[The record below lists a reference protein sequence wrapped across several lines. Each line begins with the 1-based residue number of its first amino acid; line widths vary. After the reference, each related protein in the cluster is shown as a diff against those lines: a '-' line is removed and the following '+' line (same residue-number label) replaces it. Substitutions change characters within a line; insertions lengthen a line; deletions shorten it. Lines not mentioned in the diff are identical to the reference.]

1 MKKKKTLFADILG
14 SLTKYFIILVVAVV
28 ICIALSGLKIVDS
41 GNVAVILR
49 FGEIVGDSYEEQV
62 HKPGLLLAFP
72 YIIDEVVMIP
82 TDSVI
87 EQLVTTHYTDGNIMS
102 GSSGG
107 YVITGDQ
114 NIAVISASVKYVI
127 SDPVAYALHVADGS
141 SIINASVSNA
151 MITEAATLGVD
162 SLLTD
167 GKDDFNASVL
177 NSAAAKLKAAD
188 IGVTISTLELTQVS
202 MPAEVKSIYEQVNS
216 STVQAA
222 TMLQEAAQ
230 YRTKVIAFVIA
241 FVIAL
246 IRNGILKS
254 KLKSVRRQTEASV
267 YVRAGS
273 MNVTEAR
280 DFFLYRT
287 VSKTAKESSKSS
299 GGSSTHRSSS
309 GASHGGRGGKF

>member
-127 SDPVAYALHVADGS
+127 SDPVSYALHVADVS

-202 MPAEVKSIYEQVNS
+202 MPAEVKGIYEQVNS

-230 YRTKVIAFVIA
+230 YRTKVIASANTSANNEIA
-241 FVIAL
+241 SAKVTLAEKSANANSELYEFWGVLEEYEANPEVVKARIYSNKL
-246 IRNGILKS
+246 TSFLKR
-254 KLKSVRRQTEASV
+254 LA
-267 YVRAGS
+267 YVRVVEDGE
-273 MNVTEAR
+273 MKI
-280 DFFLYRT
+280 FL
-287 VSKTAKESSKSS
+287 KPLA
-299 GGSSTHRSSS
+299 
-309 GASHGGRGGKF
+309 

>member
-14 SLTKYFIILVVAVV
+14 TLTKYFIILVVVVV

-127 SDPVAYALHVADGS
+127 SDPVSYALHVADVS

-167 GKDDFNASVL
+167 GKDDFNSSVL
-177 NSAAAKLKAAD
+177 NTAAAKLKAAD

-202 MPAEVKSIYEQVNS
+202 MPAEVKGIYEQVNS

-230 YRTKVIAFVIA
+230 YRTKVIADASKSANNEIA
-241 FVIAL
+241 SAKVTLAEKSANANSELYEFWGVLEEYEANPEVVKARIYSNKL
-246 IRNGILKS
+246 TSFLKR
-254 KLKSVRRQTEASV
+254 LA
-267 YVRAGS
+267 YVRVVEDGE
-273 MNVTEAR
+273 MKI
-280 DFFLYRT
+280 FL
-287 VSKTAKESSKSS
+287 KPLA
-299 GGSSTHRSSS
+299 
-309 GASHGGRGGKF
+309 

>member
-1 MKKKKTLFADILG
+1 MKKKKTLFADVLG
-14 SLTKYFIILVVAVV
+14 TLTKYFIILVVVVV

-127 SDPVAYALHVADGS
+127 SDPVSYALHVADVS

-167 GKDDFNASVL
+167 GKDDFNSSVL
-177 NSAAAKLKAAD
+177 NTAAAKLKAAD

-202 MPAEVKSIYEQVNS
+202 MPAEVKGIYEQVNS

-230 YRTKVIAFVIA
+230 YRTKVIASANTSANNEIA
-241 FVIAL
+241 SAKVTLAEKSANANSELYEFWGVLEEYEANPDVVKARIYSNKL
-246 IRNGILKS
+246 TSFLKR
-254 KLKSVRRQTEASV
+254 LA
-267 YVRAGS
+267 YVRVVEDGE
-273 MNVTEAR
+273 MKI
-280 DFFLYRT
+280 FL
-287 VSKTAKESSKSS
+287 KPLA
-299 GGSSTHRSSS
+299 
-309 GASHGGRGGKF
+309 

>member
-14 SLTKYFIILVVAVV
+14 TLTKYFVILVVVVV

-127 SDPVAYALHVADGS
+127 SDPVAYALHVADVS

-167 GKDDFNASVL
+167 GKDDFNSAVL
-177 NSAAAKLKAAD
+177 NTAAAKLKAAD
-188 IGVTISTLELTQVS
+188 VGVTISTLELTQVS
-202 MPAEVKSIYEQVNS
+202 MPAEVKDIYEQVNS

-230 YRTKVIAFVIA
+230 YRTKVIANANTSANNEIA
-241 FVIAL
+241 SAKVTLAEKSANANSELYEFWGVLEEYEANPDVVKARIYSNKL
-246 IRNGILKS
+246 TTFLKR
-254 KLKSVRRQTEASV
+254 LA
-267 YVRAGS
+267 YVRVVEDGE
-273 MNVTEAR
+273 MKI
-280 DFFLYRT
+280 FL
-287 VSKTAKESSKSS
+287 KPLA
-299 GGSSTHRSSS
+299 
-309 GASHGGRGGKF
+309 

>member
-14 SLTKYFIILVVAVV
+14 SLTKYFIILVVVVV

-127 SDPVAYALHVADGS
+127 SDPVSYALHVADVS

-167 GKDDFNASVL
+167 GKDDFNSSVL
-177 NSAAAKLKAAD
+177 NTAAAKLKAAD

-202 MPAEVKSIYEQVNS
+202 MPAEVKGIYEQVNS

-230 YRTKVIAFVIA
+230 YRTKVIADASKSANNEIA
-241 FVIAL
+241 SAKVTLAEKSANANSELYEFWGVLEEYEANPEVVKARIYSNKL
-246 IRNGILKS
+246 TSFLKR
-254 KLKSVRRQTEASV
+254 LA
-267 YVRAGS
+267 YVRVVEDGE
-273 MNVTEAR
+273 MKI
-280 DFFLYRT
+280 FL
-287 VSKTAKESSKSS
+287 KPLA
-299 GGSSTHRSSS
+299 
-309 GASHGGRGGKF
+309 

>member
-14 SLTKYFIILVVAVV
+14 TLTKYFIILVVVVV

-49 FGEIVGDSYEEQV
+49 FGEIVGDNYEEQV

-127 SDPVAYALHVADGS
+127 SDPVSYALHVADVS

-202 MPAEVKSIYEQVNS
+202 MPAEVKGIYEQVNS

-230 YRTKVIAFVIA
+230 YRTKVIASANTSANNEIA
-241 FVIAL
+241 SAKVTLAEKSANANSELYEFWGVLEEYEANPEVVKARIYSNKL
-246 IRNGILKS
+246 TSFLKR
-254 KLKSVRRQTEASV
+254 LA
-267 YVRAGS
+267 YVRVVEDGE
-273 MNVTEAR
+273 MKI
-280 DFFLYRT
+280 FL
-287 VSKTAKESSKSS
+287 KPLA
-299 GGSSTHRSSS
+299 
-309 GASHGGRGGKF
+309 

>member
-14 SLTKYFIILVVAVV
+14 SLTKYFVILVVVVV
-28 ICIALSGLKIVDS
+28 ICIAMSGIKIVDS
-41 GNVAVILR
+41 GNVAVVLR
-49 FGEIVGDSYEEQV
+49 FGRIVGNSYEEQV

-114 NIAVISASVKYVI
+114 SIAVISASVKYVI
-127 SDPVAYALHVADGS
+127 SDPVAYALRVKDVSA
-141 SIINASVSNA
+141 IINASISNA

-167 GKDDFNASVL
+167 GKDSFNAAVL
-177 NSAAAKLKAAD
+177 GTAAEKLKAAN

-202 MPAEVKSIYEQVNS
+202 MPAEVKDIYEQVNS

-222 TMLQEAAQ
+222 TMLQEAEQ
-230 YRTKVIAFVIA
+230 YRTKVIAQANTSANNEIA
-241 FVIAL
+241 SAKVTLAEKSANANSELYEFWGVLEEYKTNPDVVKARIYSDKVT
-246 IRNGILKS
+246 RFLKR
-254 KLKSVRRQTEASV
+254 LA
-267 YVRAGS
+267 YVRVVEDGE
-273 MNVTEAR
+273 MKI
-280 DFFLYRT
+280 FLKPLR
-287 VSKTAKESSKSS
+287 
-299 GGSSTHRSSS
+299 
-309 GASHGGRGGKF
+309 

>member
-14 SLTKYFIILVVAVV
+14 SLTKYFVILVAVV
-28 ICIALSGLKIVDS
+28 VVCIAMSGIKIVDS
-41 GNVAVILR
+41 GNVAVVLR
-49 FGEIVGDSYEEQV
+49 FGKIVGNSYEEQV

-114 NIAVISASVKYVI
+114 SIAVISASVKYVI
-127 SDPVAYALHVADGS
+127 SDPVAYALKVKDVS
-141 SIINASVSNA
+141 SIINASISNA

-167 GKDDFNASVL
+167 GKDSFNAAVL
-177 NSAAAKLKAAD
+177 GTAAEKLKAANV
-188 IGVTISTLELTQVS
+188 GVTISTLELTQVS
-202 MPAEVKSIYEQVNS
+202 MPAEVKDIYEQVNS

-222 TMLQEAAQ
+222 TMLQEAEQ
-230 YRTKVIAFVIA
+230 YRTKVIAQANTSANNEIA
-241 FVIAL
+241 SAKVTLAEKSANANSELYEFWGVLEEYKTNPEVVKARIYSDKL
-246 IRNGILKS
+246 TKFLKR
-254 KLKSVRRQTEASV
+254 LA
-267 YVRAGS
+267 YVRVVEDGE
-273 MNVTEAR
+273 MKI
-280 DFFLYRT
+280 FLKPLR
-287 VSKTAKESSKSS
+287 
-299 GGSSTHRSSS
+299 
-309 GASHGGRGGKF
+309 

>member
-14 SLTKYFIILVVAVV
+14 TLTKYFIILVVVVV

-127 SDPVAYALHVADGS
+127 SDPVSYALHVADVS

-167 GKDDFNASVL
+167 GKDDFNSSVL
-177 NSAAAKLKAAD
+177 NTAAAKLKAAD

-202 MPAEVKSIYEQVNS
+202 MPAEVKGIYEQVNS

-230 YRTKVIAFVIA
+230 YRTKVIASANTSANNEIA
-241 FVIAL
+241 SAKVTLAEKSANANSELYEFWGVLEEYEANPEVVKARIYSNKL
-246 IRNGILKS
+246 TSFLKR
-254 KLKSVRRQTEASV
+254 LA
-267 YVRAGS
+267 YVRVVEDGE
-273 MNVTEAR
+273 MKI
-280 DFFLYRT
+280 FL
-287 VSKTAKESSKSS
+287 KPLA
-299 GGSSTHRSSS
+299 
-309 GASHGGRGGKF
+309 

>member
-127 SDPVAYALHVADGS
+127 SDPVSYALHVADVS

-167 GKDDFNASVL
+167 GKDDFNSSVL
-177 NSAAAKLKAAD
+177 NTAAAKLKAAD

-202 MPAEVKSIYEQVNS
+202 MPAEVKGIYEQVNS

-230 YRTKVIAFVIA
+230 YRTKVIASANTSANNEIA
-241 FVIAL
+241 SAKVTLAEKSANANSELYEFWGVLEEYEANPEVVKARIYSNKL
-246 IRNGILKS
+246 TSFLKR
-254 KLKSVRRQTEASV
+254 LA
-267 YVRAGS
+267 YVRVVEDGE
-273 MNVTEAR
+273 MKI
-280 DFFLYRT
+280 FL
-287 VSKTAKESSKSS
+287 KPLA
-299 GGSSTHRSSS
+299 
-309 GASHGGRGGKF
+309 

>member
-14 SLTKYFIILVVAVV
+14 TLTKYFIILVVVVV

-127 SDPVAYALHVADGS
+127 SDPVSYALHVADVS

-230 YRTKVIAFVIA
+230 YRTKVIASANTSANNEIA
-241 FVIAL
+241 SAKVTLAEKSANANSELYEFWGVLEEYEANPEVVKARIYSNKL
-246 IRNGILKS
+246 TSFLKR
-254 KLKSVRRQTEASV
+254 LA
-267 YVRAGS
+267 YVRVVEDGE
-273 MNVTEAR
+273 MKI
-280 DFFLYRT
+280 FL
-287 VSKTAKESSKSS
+287 KPLA
-299 GGSSTHRSSS
+299 
-309 GASHGGRGGKF
+309 

>member
-14 SLTKYFIILVVAVV
+14 TLTKYFIILVVVVV

-127 SDPVAYALHVADGS
+127 SDPVSYALHVADVS

-167 GKDDFNASVL
+167 GKDDFNSSVL
-177 NSAAAKLKAAD
+177 NTAAAKLKAAD

-202 MPAEVKSIYEQVNS
+202 MPAEVKGIYEQVNS

-230 YRTKVIAFVIA
+230 YRTKVIASANTSANNEIA
-241 FVIAL
+241 SAKVTLAEKSANANSELYEFWGVLEEYEANPEVVKARIYSDKL
-246 IRNGILKS
+246 TSFLKR
-254 KLKSVRRQTEASV
+254 LA
-267 YVRAGS
+267 YVRVVEDGE
-273 MNVTEAR
+273 MKI
-280 DFFLYRT
+280 FL
-287 VSKTAKESSKSS
+287 KPLA
-299 GGSSTHRSSS
+299 
-309 GASHGGRGGKF
+309 

>member
-14 SLTKYFIILVVAVV
+14 SLTKYFVILVAVV
-28 ICIALSGLKIVDS
+28 VVCIAMSGIKIVDS
-41 GNVAVILR
+41 GNVAVVLR
-49 FGEIVGDSYEEQV
+49 FGKIVGNNYEEQV

-114 NIAVISASVKYVI
+114 SIAVISASVKYVI
-127 SDPVAYALHVADGS
+127 SDPVAYALKVKDVS
-141 SIINASVSNA
+141 SIINASISNA

-167 GKDDFNASVL
+167 GKDSFNAAVL
-177 NSAAAKLKAAD
+177 NTAAEKLKAANV
-188 IGVTISTLELTQVS
+188 GVTISTLELTQVS
-202 MPAEVKSIYEQVNS
+202 MPAEVKDIYEQVNS

-222 TMLQEAAQ
+222 TMLQEAEQ
-230 YRTKVIAFVIA
+230 YRTKVIAQANTSANNEIA
-241 FVIAL
+241 SAKVTLAEKSANANSELYEFWGVLEEYKTNPEVVKARIYSDKL
-246 IRNGILKS
+246 TKFLKR
-254 KLKSVRRQTEASV
+254 LA
-267 YVRAGS
+267 YVRVVEDGE
-273 MNVTEAR
+273 MKI
-280 DFFLYRT
+280 FLKPLR
-287 VSKTAKESSKSS
+287 
-299 GGSSTHRSSS
+299 
-309 GASHGGRGGKF
+309 

>member
-14 SLTKYFIILVVAVV
+14 TLTKYFIILVVVVV

-127 SDPVAYALHVADGS
+127 SDPVSYALHVADVS

-167 GKDDFNASVL
+167 GKDDFNSSVL
-177 NSAAAKLKAAD
+177 NTAAAKLKAAD

-202 MPAEVKSIYEQVNS
+202 MPAEVKGIYEQVNS

-230 YRTKVIAFVIA
+230 YRTKVIASANTSANNEIA
-241 FVIAL
+241 SAKVTLAEKSANANSELYEFWGVLEEYEVNPEVVKARIYSNKL
-246 IRNGILKS
+246 TSFLKR
-254 KLKSVRRQTEASV
+254 LA
-267 YVRAGS
+267 YVRVVEDGE
-273 MNVTEAR
+273 MKI
-280 DFFLYRT
+280 FL
-287 VSKTAKESSKSS
+287 KPLA
-299 GGSSTHRSSS
+299 
-309 GASHGGRGGKF
+309 

>member
-14 SLTKYFIILVVAVV
+14 TLTKYFIILVVAVV

-127 SDPVAYALHVADGS
+127 SDPVSYALHVADVS

-167 GKDDFNASVL
+167 GKDDFNSSVL
-177 NSAAAKLKAAD
+177 NTAAAKLKAAD

-202 MPAEVKSIYEQVNS
+202 MPAEVKGIYEQVNS

-230 YRTKVIAFVIA
+230 YRTKVIADASKSANNEIA
-241 FVIAL
+241 SAKVTLAEKSANANSELYEFWGVLEEYEANPEVVKARIYSNKL
-246 IRNGILKS
+246 TSFLKR
-254 KLKSVRRQTEASV
+254 LA
-267 YVRAGS
+267 YVRVVEDGE
-273 MNVTEAR
+273 MKI
-280 DFFLYRT
+280 FL
-287 VSKTAKESSKSS
+287 KPLA
-299 GGSSTHRSSS
+299 
-309 GASHGGRGGKF
+309 